1 MSNNYLSIDY
11 IHFVVELSGITEIL
25 EFAKD
30 EQYYY
35 VLNAAVDM
43 GIIDELF
50 PNSSVSYKQAI
61 HVLKRYK
68 KFERFKRGGSYK
80 EYQGLKNINNLYH
93 YIWPEEFEY
102 INDYIQKE

>member
-1 MSNNYLSIDY
+1 MNNNFITTDY
-11 IHFVVELSGITEIL
+11 IHFVVELSGITELL
-25 EFAKD
+25 EFVED

-61 HVLKRYK
+61 NVLKRYK
-68 KFERFKRGGSYK
+68 TFDRFKDGGSYK
-80 EYQGLKNINNLYH
+80 KYRGLRNINNLY
-93 YIWPEEFEY
+93 YY
-102 INDYIQKE
+102 SSSY